1 MDSNQPEV
9 AERPSERFAL
19 AIHSLLQTSQNE
31 NGLRHRDYRRYR
43 HYLTRR
49 LSNVRHRIGLVYG
62 KGKVY
67 VKKEITSENAKTVDH
82 LLVLL
87 LDAERAWS
95 YAMELKDES
104 SMEGKHKLKHMAV
117 AKFSKAAK
125 WADKLRV
132 LCSEKADPQTVL
144 EATAYSDYMT
154 GQLLLEREVWPQAVV
169 KLLSA
174 RTIYTELSAV
184 GSLHDQDMFASRL
197 LDLDPPIRF
206 CKFNA
211 GMTSESADIDI
222 FSASPDLKAKFDEM
236 RAKRALDSAH
246 SSTSSSNSASGFQV
260 HFAGRCIPV
269 DDEQVQLQ
277 CSLVQQAMEKVGF
290 RPVVSLTVTQGSDKA
305 RDQAFSAALSAID
318 ASSIVVSKAANAV
331 TAGAVKSGNQRLTAT
346 SSSGKVSEAKAVLSL
361 LKNYL
366 AYQRLVCLYMKNVEV
381 VSRLLKSMSSVVGLS
396 IHSMKRASIESQREK
411 EGHKVQEIA
420 HLFDQQ
426 LTLVRDLL
434 AVPGEKFSFYSLR
447 RHCYHIYILF
457 FSQVLKH
464 LIC

>member
-1 MDSNQPEV
+1 MSLSDAVAPEAE
-9 AERPSERFAL
+9 AERFTL
-19 AIHSLLQTSQNE
+19 AIHSLLQTTQNE

-62 KGKVY
+62 KGKVF
-67 VKKEITSENAKTVDH
+67 VKKDITADNAKTVDH

-104 SMEGKHKLKHMAV
+104 SLEGKHKLKHMAV
-117 AKFSKAAK
+117 AKFAKAAK
-125 WADKLRV
+125 WADQLRA
-132 LCSEKADPQTVL
+132 LCSVKADPQTAL
-144 EATAYSDYMT
+144 EATAYADYMT
-154 GQLLLEREVWPQAVV
+154 GQLLLERESWSQAVV

-197 LDLDPPIRF
+197 QDLDPPIRF

-236 RAKRALDSAH
+236 RAKKALDSAH
-246 SSTSSSNSASGFQV
+246 SFSTSSGSSSGGMQV
-260 HFAGRCIPV
+260 LFAGKFIPV
-269 DDEQVQLQ
+269 DDDQVQVQ

-290 RPVVSLTVTQGSDKA
+290 RPTITLAVSKESDKA

-318 ASSIVVSKAANAV
+318 ASSAAVSKASAALTASGAKGTNQRV
-331 TAGAVKSGNQRLTAT
+331 TAA
-346 SSSGKVSEAKAVLSL
+346 SSSGKVSEAKAALGL
-361 LKNYL
+361 LKNYF
-366 AYQRLVCLYMKNVEV
+366 AFQRLVCLYMKNIEV
-381 VSRLLKSMSSVVGLS
+381 VSRLLKSMPSVVGLS
-396 IHSMKRASIESQREK
+396 IHSIDKASVTADREK
-411 EGHKVQEIA
+411 EAHKVQEVA

-426 LTLVRDLL
+426 LTLVRDIL
-434 AVPGEKFSFYSLR
+434 AVPGRKFPAFSLSTPSLLYS
-447 RHCYHIYILF
+447 H
-457 FSQVLKH
+457 VL
-464 LIC
+464 LLNRCGDI

>member
-1 MDSNQPEV
+1 
-9 AERPSERFAL
+9 
-19 AIHSLLQTSQNE
+19 
-31 NGLRHRDYRRYR
+31 
-43 HYLTRR
+43 
-49 LSNVRHRIGLVYG
+49 LVYG

-67 VKKEITSENAKTVDH
+67 VKKEITAENAKTVDH

-125 WADKLRV
+125 WAEKLRV
-132 LCSEKADPQTVL
+132 LCSEKADPQTAL

-154 GQLLLEREVWPQAVV
+154 GQLLLERENWSQAVV

-197 LDLDPPIRF
+197 QDLDPPIRF

-236 RAKRALDSAH
+236 RAKKALDSAH
-246 SSTSSSNSASGFQV
+246 SFSTSSDSSGGVQV
-260 HFAGRCIPV
+260 HFAGKFIPV
-269 DDEQVQLQ
+269 EDEQVQVQ

-290 RPVVSLTVTQGSDKA
+290 RPVVSLAAPQDSDRA

-318 ASSIVVSKAANAV
+318 ASSAAVSKASNALS
-331 TAGAVKSGNQRLTAT
+331 AGSAKGGNQRVTAA
-346 SSSGKVSEAKAVLSL
+346 SSTGKVSEAKAALSL

-366 AYQRLVCLYMKNVEV
+366 AFQRLICLYMKNVEV
-381 VSRLLKSMSSVVGLS
+381 VTRLMKSMPSVVGLS
-396 IHSMKRASIESQREK
+396 IHSMKKASIESDREK

-434 AVPGEKFSFYSLR
+434 AVPGTKCQCCFIFEML
-447 RHCYHIYILF
+447 
-457 FSQVLKH
+457 
-464 LIC
+464 